1 MGEGKKVAKKLQAG
15 SIYDRFDLDGDGTIT
30 DEEMAKSK
38 EILEL
43 ELREEKADAQRRM
56 SWIAITSMIVF
67 TIILFTPIMSDK
79 RVEALADLL
88 GLFYIAQ
95 ASIVGF
101 YFGAQAYMSRK

>member
-56 SWIAITSMIVF
+56 SWIAISSMIIF
-67 TIILFTPIMSDK
+67 TIVLFTPLCQIPELMLSQT
-79 RVEALADLL
+79 
-88 GLFYIAQ
+88 Y
-95 ASIVGF
+95 
-101 YFGAQAYMSRK
+101 

>member
-1 MGEGKKVAKKLQAG
+1 MAESKKVAKKLQAG

-56 SWIAITSMIVF
+56 AWISLVSMIIFTLLVF
-67 TIILFTPIMSDK
+67 LPIFPDS
-79 RVEALADLL
+79 RINALADLF
-88 GLFYIAQ
+88 GLFYIGMAGV
-95 ASIVGF
+95 VGA
-101 YFGAQAYMSRK
+101 YMGMTAYMSRK

>member
-43 ELREEKADAQRRM
+43 ELREEKQM
-56 SWIAITSMIVF
+56 HN
-67 TIILFTPIMSDK
+67 
-79 RVEALADLL
+79 VE
-88 GLFYIAQ
+88 
-95 ASIVGF
+95 
-101 YFGAQAYMSRK
+101 